1 MRSGAAGTHHAMNRA
16 RLRCLILA
24 LLAPCAALCTNAPL
38 EVNQANQA
46 ELEMLPGIGPSLSE
60 AILAERR
67 RAGPFKDW
75 RELQRR
81 VKGLGPATA
90 RRLSQAGLRVNAQAL

>member
-1 MRSGAAGTHHAMNRA
+1 MNRQRRHWLA
-16 RLRCLILA
+16 WCLSAPVA
-24 LLAPCAALCTNAPL
+24 LQAADTRL

-46 ELEMLPGIGPSLSE
+46 ELEMLPGVGPALSE

-67 RAGPFKDW
+67 RGGPFKDW
-75 RELQRR
+75 RALQRR

-90 RRLSQAGLRVNAQAL
+90 RRLSQAGLRVNGAAV

>member
-1 MRSGAAGTHHAMNRA
+1 MKRRQW
-16 RLRCLILA
+16 LPLC
-24 LLAPCAALCTNAPL
+24 LLAMLGWRAVLAAEPPL

-46 ELEMLPGIGPSLSE
+46 ELERLPGVGPSLSE

-90 RRLSQAGLRVNAQAL
+90 RRLSQAGLRVNGQAD

>member
-1 MRSGAAGTHHAMNRA
+1 MNA
-16 RLRCLILA
+16 LRRRWLILA
-24 LLAPCAALCTNAPL
+24 LLAPGTVLAGITPL

-46 ELEMLPGIGPSLSE
+46 ELEMLPGVGPSLSE

-67 RAGPFKDW
+67 RGGPFTDW
-75 RELQRR
+75 RALQRR

-90 RRLSQAGLRVNAQAL
+90 RRLSQAGLRVAGQAVPDSASR

>member
-1 MRSGAAGTHHAMNRA
+1 MKRRHWLVG
-16 RLRCLILA
+16 CLACPVA
-24 LLAPCAALCTNAPL
+24 LCAAEATL

-46 ELEMLPGIGPSLSE
+46 ELEMLPGVGPALSE

-67 RAGPFKDW
+67 RGGPFPDW
-75 RELQRR
+75 RALQRR

-90 RRLSQAGLRVNAQAL
+90 RRLSQAGLRVNGVAY